1 MRKRSKRRIRPVLAN
16 PMEFVLS
23 GMQRLPQLKE
33 QFLMLRIR
41 NREALEQLRTG
52 NATRDD
58 IEQLIAMANMSE
70 ALAIH
75 GKGID
80 WLAEIQESQ
89 RHLHALA
96 QRGVDRGMR
105 FVMKGP
111 EWEALR
117 FLADLHEAQLADSTV
132 CDIEKAYDRVQKY
145 LRAGHYLVI
154 RTGDDTESA

>member
-33 QFLMLRIR
+33 QFLMLRIK

-58 IEQLIAMANMSE
+58 IEQLVAMANMSE
-70 ALAIH
+70 ALAIN
-75 GKGID
+75 GTGID
-80 WLAEIQESQ
+80 WLTEIQASQ
-89 RHLHALA
+89 QHLHALA

-105 FVMKGP
+105 FVMKGQ

-117 FLADLHEAQLADSTV
+117 FLTELHEAQLEGSTV
-132 CDIEKAYDRVQKY
+132 YDIEKAYSRVQKT
-145 LRAGHYLVI
+145 LQAGRSMAVKI
-154 RTGDDTESA
+154 GGGTESG